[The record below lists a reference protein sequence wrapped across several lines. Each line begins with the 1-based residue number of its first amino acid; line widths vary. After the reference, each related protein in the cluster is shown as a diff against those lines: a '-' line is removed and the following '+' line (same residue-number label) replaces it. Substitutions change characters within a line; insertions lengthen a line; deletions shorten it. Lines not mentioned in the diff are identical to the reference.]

1 MAITEKN
8 KGAIDLYLSE
18 DPECKRN
25 GTAAWMK
32 IYKTKNRA
40 TAKSNWYRM
49 LTNAD
54 AKHYLMERN
63 VDIEDARKDIIA
75 FDRDRYMQ
83 ELEKLLQAA
92 KKPKQYMVDGE
103 PVELPGTVEN
113 IGEGRRICHDM
124 YAAET
129 GNLFPGTQADT
140 MKVKIN
146 INTAWD
152 GDKEEVQ
159 EVVEKPPRVFTQKPR
174 RKIIIG
180 KRS

>member
-1 MAITEKN
+1 MAGLTRKN
-8 KGAIDLYLSE
+8 KEAIDLYLSE

-25 GTAAWMK
+25 GTAAWMRV
-32 IYKTKNRA
+32 YKTKNRA

-124 YAAET
+124 YAAHT
-129 GNLFPGTQADT
+129 GNLFPGQEEP
-140 MKVKIN
+140 MKVNIQ
-146 INTAWD
+146 INTGKHLD
-152 GDKEEVQ
+152 VVDEVKK
-159 EVVEKPPRVFTQKPR
+159 VEKPPRVFTQKPR
-174 RKIIIG
+174 QRIIIG